1 MSSNSINSRMATQRS
16 HSLRR
21 RWSSGNGRRR
31 RSGRGG
37 KSGPR
42 TSAQLASLALP
53 PFQPHQ
59 KTIAQHHCDGVAMKA
74 IPAPSLI
81 LIPAQLGFS
90 FFMILLDPMAAV
102 GILDHPGQ
110 RRGGREI
117 TPEILPVPMLAPSG
131 ALPEQPAEM
140 TGAIAIHP
148 PAAPRAKLR
157 PPPALGPFAPGHG
170 LPVLARLWRQ
180 HRIGPLHRA

>member
-1 MSSNSINSRMATQRS
+1 MSSNSINSRMAARRS
-16 HSLRR
+16 HSLTR
-21 RWSSGNGRRR
+21 RWSSGSGTRR

-37 KSGPR
+37 KSRPR
-42 TSAQLASLALP
+42 PSAHCALLALP

-74 IPAPSLI
+74 IPASSLI

-90 FFMILLDPMAAV
+90 FLMILLNPVAAV

-117 TPEILPVPMLAPSG
+117 TPEILPVPVLAAAG
-131 ALPEQPAEM
+131 ALPQQPAYM
-140 TGAIAIHP
+140 AAAIAIP
-148 PAAPRAKLR
+148 PASSAARQTSPATSLELLR
-157 PPPALGPFAPGHG
+157 SRQWSARPGAVGPPAL
-170 LPVLARLWRQ
+170 
-180 HRIGPLHRA
+180 